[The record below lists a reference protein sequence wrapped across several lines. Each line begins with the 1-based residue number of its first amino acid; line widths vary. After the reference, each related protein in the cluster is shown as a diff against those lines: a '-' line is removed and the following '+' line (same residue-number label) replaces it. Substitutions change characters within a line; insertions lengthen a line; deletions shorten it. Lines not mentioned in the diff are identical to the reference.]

1 MAALIEYVVSELP
14 LSETFV
20 MMAPGHT
27 ECHSCCCCT
36 WRAEMSANI
45 SPPCP
50 PGGAAPHVPASAAG
64 TRAQARPRRHAQ
76 KPDQRRQRRG
86 RRHQCNA
93 APFAQRGVGVRQ
105 RRARCRPR
113 RRGRAPPATAAA
125 LPPATQV
132 APAGAQ
138 GAAAREA
145 RQHRGLAR
153 TVQPCLGRPRRRH
166 ATCAPRPQPADQPA
180 DSPQRHHLR
189 RSATRCWARE
199 QTARP
204 GAAV

>member
-64 TRAQARPRRHAQ
+64 TRAQARPRRHAPAHRQ
-76 KPDQRRQRRG
+76 ARVRTQARRRAG
-86 RRHQCNA
+86 RR
-93 APFAQRGVGVRQ
+93 
-105 RRARCRPR
+105 
-113 RRGRAPPATAAA
+113 
-125 LPPATQV
+125 
-132 APAGAQ
+132 AGAQ
-138 GAAAREA
+138 AGVRASPPTPTA
-145 RQHRGLAR
+145 
-153 TVQPCLGRPRRRH
+153 TPCP
-166 ATCAPRPQPADQPA
+166 
-180 DSPQRHHLR
+180 SPQRRHTRWCGGTRFGTLR
-189 RSATRCWARE
+189 RTRLTSAHTGVHRQARSRRRFARNFVLRV
-199 QTARP
+199 QT
-204 GAAV
+204 G

>member
-64 TRAQARPRRHAQ
+64 PRAQARPRRHAPAHRQ
-76 KPDQRRQRRG
+76 ARVRTQARRRAG
-86 RRHQCNA
+86 RR
-93 APFAQRGVGVRQ
+93 
-105 RRARCRPR
+105 
-113 RRGRAPPATAAA
+113 
-125 LPPATQV
+125 
-132 APAGAQ
+132 AGAQ
-138 GAAAREA
+138 AGVRASPPP
-145 RQHRGLAR
+145 
-153 TVQPCLGRPRRRH
+153 QPPRPARRRN
-166 ATCAPRPQPADQPA
+166 APYP
-180 DSPQRHHLR
+180 L
-189 RSATRCWARE
+189 
-199 QTARP
+199 
-204 GAAV
+204 V

>member
-64 TRAQARPRRHAQ
+64 TRAQARPRRHAPAQ
-76 KPDQRRQRRG
+76 AGARAHASAQARRQARRRAG
-86 RRHQCNA
+86 
-93 APFAQRGVGVRQ
+93 
-105 RRARCRPR
+105 RRARQ
-113 RRGRAPPATAAA
+113 PPTPTAT
-125 LPPATQV
+125 
-132 APAGAQ
+132 
-138 GAAAREA
+138 
-145 RQHRGLAR
+145 
-153 TVQPCLGRPRRRH
+153 PCP
-166 ATCAPRPQPADQPA
+166 
-180 DSPQRHHLR
+180 SPQRAIPAGVRALDLEH
-189 RSATRCWARE
+189 S
-199 QTARP
+199 
-204 GAAV
+204 GAHD